1 MDSSHNGT
9 SVDHVIFCAPGGFG
23 EHSRNCS
30 TKEIVIANLIRLDY
44 TFEIVKSLQT
54 SKHGWKKGYN
64 LLSSA
69 GVGELKFAF
78 NPPLAMVKGWVRSE
92 LTANRYY
99 ESSCTVSEVDHSL
112 QAYTCVC
119 EGIVFHLLST
129 LHFADN

>member
-1 MDSSHNGT
+1 VRQ
-9 SVDHVIFCAPGGFG
+9 VDLVNTLEIVQP
-23 EHSRNCS
+23 R
-30 TKEIVIANLIRLDY
+30 EIVIANLIRLDY

-54 SKHGWKKGYN
+54 SKHGWEKGYN